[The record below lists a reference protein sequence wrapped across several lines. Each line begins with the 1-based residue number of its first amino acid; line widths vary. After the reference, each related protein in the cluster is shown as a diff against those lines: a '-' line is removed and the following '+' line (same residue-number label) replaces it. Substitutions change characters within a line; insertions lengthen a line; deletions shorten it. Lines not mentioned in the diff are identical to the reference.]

1 MENQGIAEVLR
12 VLTNRVKNSEKE
24 VKMTEKVNINNKLD
38 GIKKQLTRN
47 TSAIPSKKRDMSL
60 KYPKGND
67 GLTEKQR
74 VFVEI
79 YTENEGRMTP
89 TACARQAGYSVDRAH
104 VTASELLNI
113 KKFPRVTA
121 AVMKRRE
128 EIATTHRVQM
138 NKHVQELARLREKA
152 LGEKSYSAAVNAE
165 RLRGQA
171 AGLYIERREIRTGSI
186 DDMSREDVLKQ
197 LKELGLDGK
206 FKKEG
211 NQTVLSV
218 EEEKKSNGEGIKDIT
233 EVQTESSEGQDE
245 V

>member
-1 MENQGIAEVLR
+1 MAKKI
-12 VLTNRVKNSEKE
+12 
-24 VKMTEKVNINNKLD
+24 NINNELE
-38 GIKKQLTRN
+38 GIKKKLTRN
-47 TSAIPSKKRDMSL
+47 TLAIPSKKKDMSL
-60 KYPKGND
+60 KYPKGDD

-89 TACARQAGYSVDRAH
+89 TACARQAGYKAERAN

-128 EIATTHRVQM
+128 EIANTHRVQM

-171 AGLYIERREIRTGSI
+171 AGLYVERKEIRTGSI

-233 EVQTESSEGQDE
+233 EVQTESNEGQDE

>member
-1 MENQGIAEVLR
+1 M
-12 VLTNRVKNSEKE
+12 TKKNS
-24 VKMTEKVNINNKLD
+24 INNELGK
-38 GIKKQLTRN
+38 IKKQLTRN
-47 TSAIPSKKRDMSL
+47 TLAIPSKKRDMSL
-60 KYPKGND
+60 KYPKGDD

-74 VFVEI
+74 IFVEI

-89 TACARQAGYSVDRAH
+89 TACARQAGYKVERAN
-104 VTASELLNI
+104 VTSSELLNI

-128 EIATTHRVQM
+128 EIADTHRVQM
-138 NKHVQELARLREKA
+138 NKHVQELARLRERA

-171 AGLYIERREIRTGSI
+171 AGLYIERKEIRTGTI
-186 DDMSREDVLKQ
+186 DSMSREEVLKQ

-211 NQTVLSV
+211 NKTILSV
-218 EEEKKSNGEGIKDIT
+218 EEKSDGEGIKDIT
-233 EVQTESSEGQDE
+233 EVPAKSGERQNK

>member
-1 MENQGIAEVLR
+1 MKKME
-12 VLTNRVKNSEKE
+12 KNSENK
-24 VKMTEKVNINNKLD
+24 VKMVKKTSINKELNK
-38 GIKKQLTRN
+38 IKKKLPAN
-47 TSAIPSKKRDMSL
+47 TSANTFLKRDMSL

-79 YTENEGRMTP
+79 YTDNEGRMTP
-89 TACARQAGYSVDRAH
+89 TACARQAGYNVDRAH

-113 KKFPRVTA
+113 KKFPRVVA
-121 AVMKRRE
+121 AVLKRRE
-128 EIATTHRVQM
+128 EIADTHRVQM
-138 NKHVQELARLREKA
+138 SKHVQELARLRDRA

-186 DDMSREDVLKQ
+186 DDMSRDDVLKQ

-206 FKKEG
+206 FRKEG

-218 EEEKKSNGEGIKDIT
+218 EEKSSGEGIKDIT
-233 EVQTESSEGQDE
+233 EVQTKSSEGQNE

>member
-1 MENQGIAEVLR
+1 
-12 VLTNRVKNSEKE
+12 
-24 VKMTEKVNINNKLD
+24 MTKKISINNKLD

-60 KYPKGND
+60 KYPKGDD

-89 TACARQAGYSVDRAH
+89 TACARQAGYKVERAN
-104 VTASELLNI
+104 VTASELLNV

-128 EIATTHRVQM
+128 EIADTHRVQM

-197 LKELGLDGK
+197 LKELGLDG
-206 FKKEG
+206 
-211 NQTVLSV
+211 
-218 EEEKKSNGEGIKDIT
+218 
-233 EVQTESSEGQDE
+233 
-245 V
+245 